1 MNQVSQEATKAYEG
15 TKAYEDLELFDP
27 PSYLVFG
34 CGGVFISCKV
44 PTPNT
49 KYVPNDPMH
58 HP

>member
-15 TKAYEDLELFDP
+15 TKAYEVLELFDLP
-27 PSYLVFG
+27 PYLDFRW
-34 CGGVFISCKV
+34 GGVFISCKV

-49 KYVPNDPMH
+49 KYVPNVPMH